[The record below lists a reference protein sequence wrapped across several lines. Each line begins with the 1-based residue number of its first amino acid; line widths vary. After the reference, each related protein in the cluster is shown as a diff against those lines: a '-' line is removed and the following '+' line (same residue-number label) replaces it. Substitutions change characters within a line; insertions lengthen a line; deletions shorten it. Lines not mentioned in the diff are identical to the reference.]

1 MNENGETR
9 WWWIRHAPVPG
20 PSMLHDRDAPP
31 DLDDDR
37 RIRRLR
43 RLLPAGAVWVTSD
56 MRRAWQTAAVL
67 SDAPVARVPDLAE
80 QDFGAWTGRLH
91 DDLWADADTEYRQFW
106 EAPADSTPPEGESF
120 VAMCLRVAATVERL
134 TDQHHGCDLVAVAH
148 AGTVR
153 AALALALGLAPER
166 ALQFV
171 IEPWSIT
178 RIDRVASSW
187 RVSRVN
193 G

>member
-1 MNENGETR
+1 MNQTGETR
-9 WWWIRHAPVPG
+9 WWWVRHAPVTG
-20 PSMLHDRDAPP
+20 PSMLHAPDAPA
-31 DLDDDR
+31 DLDDER

-43 RLLPAGAVWVTSD
+43 RILPIQAVWVTSD

-67 SDAPVARVPDLAE
+67 SDGPVTRIPDLAE
-80 QDFGAWTGRLH
+80 QDFGAWTGELH
-91 DDLWADADTEYRQFW
+91 DDLWTGGDTEYRQFW
-106 EAPADSTPPEGESF
+106 EAPADATPPAGESF

-134 TDQHHGCDLVAVAH
+134 TDLHHGQDVVAVAH

-171 IEPWSIT
+171 IEPWSVT